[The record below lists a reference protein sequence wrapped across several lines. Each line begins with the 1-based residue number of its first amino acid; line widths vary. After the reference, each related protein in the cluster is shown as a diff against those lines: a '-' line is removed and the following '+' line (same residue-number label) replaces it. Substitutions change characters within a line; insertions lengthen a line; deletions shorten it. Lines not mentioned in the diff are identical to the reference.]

1 LTIGK
6 TIRENCWRLHCE
18 SGVRGLE
25 AKNCSSN
32 CNAAK
37 SVAMEEEYNKKVT
50 EEDVLKVLGVPRL
63 ERDKYEWMCCGVVT
77 GLAWTSVG
85 GDILYWIV
93 AFARKGGNDNHRK
106 LRYGDERISDN
117 CFRIY

>member
-1 LTIGK
+1 
-6 TIRENCWRLHCE
+6 
-18 SGVRGLE
+18 
-25 AKNCSSN
+25 
-32 CNAAK
+32 
-37 SVAMEEEYNKKVT
+37 MEEEYNKVT

-63 ERDKYEWMCCGVVT
+63 ERDKYESNDVAGVVT

-85 GDILYWIV
+85 GDILLLN
-93 AFARKGGNDNHRK
+93 RCSPGKGGMTIRK